1 MDGISD
7 KLNKEIAEEV
17 KLEDLKKEYRLMI
30 ENRKPVTRARIQ
42 ELKDQRQIYKDIN
55 GTMQLCRLSGISYH
69 DVFKMLNDDSSVK
82 LARVVKVLDCLD
94 IKIKFVINGA

>member
-1 MDGISD
+1 MNLAKTIKQGMLD
-7 KLNKEIAEEV
+7 N
-17 KLEDLKKEYRLMI
+17 
-30 ENRKPVTRARIQ
+30 N
-42 ELKDQRQIYKDIN
+42 IN

-94 IKIKFVINGA
+94 IKIKFVINGVK

>member
-1 MDGISD
+1 MNLAKTIKQGMLD
-7 KLNKEIAEEV
+7 N
-17 KLEDLKKEYRLMI
+17 
-30 ENRKPVTRARIQ
+30 
-42 ELKDQRQIYKDIN
+42 DIN
-55 GTMQLCRLSGISYH
+55 GVMQLCRLSGISYH